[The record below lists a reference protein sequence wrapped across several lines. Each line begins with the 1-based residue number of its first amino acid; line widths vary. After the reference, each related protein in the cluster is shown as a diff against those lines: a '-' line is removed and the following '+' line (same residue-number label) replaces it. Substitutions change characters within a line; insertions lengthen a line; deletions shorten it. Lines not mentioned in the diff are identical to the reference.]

1 MNRLS
6 VEGDAMEH
14 EEDEVSVKDI
24 VNFYIKI
31 NDSVKAKKD
40 LAQLSSKD
48 KAVALEIIARSSG
61 SREFKIEVAKYFLYD
76 LDARVRKKSEF
87 MMEDLVPDWV
97 SDPAES
103 ILRLLK
109 TADDKGTARRNAA
122 VRFLFGI
129 VDAVSLRGTFMTLL
143 SSRNRTHMSEIIA
156 ILEDYIDASVDE
168 HEQVKIFDACLDI
181 ILSDDTD
188 NNMKHY
194 ASTLLS
200 VFFKKVQATDL
211 GAALRKKY
219 IEKQIE
225 KSEAVYRYLCSNTS
239 GLNATFLEDLLRP
252 LTMGGS
258 PYQIKMLTYFNF
270 VMDKIRRAEEIDTV
284 LDIYPDYWNQDEPAK
299 EDKLKA
305 ICRRIIAAVDEL
317 WDYTDDAEVRGLIV
331 RVRYGEYANKRELLE
346 QIRSKIE
353 GEDLLTGTAREKIAM
368 MLHCFLLPEEDET
381 LKLLVS
387 HLLLFKLGGVENQ
400 IPALGYLQYYV
411 ENKSLNYAE
420 KGSIATV
427 IDDLL
432 KDPGLA
438 DTIRETA
445 RYILFISAPERFT
458 SEDDQRDILG
468 YLRTIVDGKGFGYE
482 EAEMRVVQSLI
493 ILSDKMLKNEKFKKA
508 AQYLEFKIRNPNSAP
523 SLVKAKG
530 KK

>member
-1 MNRLS
+1 
-6 VEGDAMEH
+6 VDFDE
-14 EEDEVSVKDI
+14 EVSVKDI

-31 NDSVKAKKD
+31 NDAVKAKRD

-48 KAVALEIIARSSG
+48 KATALEIIGASSG

-76 LDARVRKKSEF
+76 LDNRVRKKAEF

-103 ILRLLK
+103 ILKLLK
-109 TADDKGTARRNAA
+109 SADNKGTVRRNAA
-122 VRFLFGI
+122 VKFLFGI
-129 VDAVSLRGTFMTLL
+129 VDSTSLRGTFMTLL
-143 SSRNRTHMSEIIA
+143 SSRNRSHMAEIIA

-211 GAALRKKY
+211 GAALRQKY

-225 KSEAVYRYLCSNTS
+225 KAEAVYRYLCSGTS

-252 LTMGGS
+252 FTGGGAI
-258 PYQIKMLTYFNF
+258 YQVKILTYLNY
-270 VMDKIRRAEEIDTV
+270 VMDKIRRSEDIDTV

-305 ICRRIIAAVDEL
+305 LCRRIIAAVDEL
-317 WDYTDDAEVRGLIV
+317 WDYSDDAEVRSLIV
-331 RVRYGEYANKRELLE
+331 RVRYGEYTNKRELLE
-346 QIRSKIE
+346 QIRAKIE
-353 GEDLLTGTAREKIAM
+353 GGEPLGESAREKVAL

-387 HLLLFKLGGVENQ
+387 HLLLFKLGGRENQ

-420 KGSIATV
+420 KGSIAAV
-427 IDDLL
+427 IDELL
-432 KDPGLA
+432 KDSALT
-438 DTIRETA
+438 DDIRDTA

-458 SEDDQRDILG
+458 SEVDQKEILG
-468 YLRTIVDGKGFGYE
+468 YLRKVVDGKGFGYE

-508 AQYLEFKIRNPNSAP
+508 AQHLEFKIRNPNSAP
-523 SLVKAKG
+523 SLAKAKD

>member
-1 MNRLS
+1 M
-6 VEGDAMEH
+6 DH
-14 EEDEVSVKDI
+14 EDEVSVKDI

-31 NDSVKAKKD
+31 NDAVKAKKD

-48 KAVALEIIARSSG
+48 KASALEVIVASSG

-76 LDARVRKKSEF
+76 LDNRVRKKAEF

-103 ILRLLK
+103 ILKLLK
-109 TADDKGTARRNAA
+109 TEDHKGSLRRNAA
-122 VRFLFGI
+122 VKFLFGI
-129 VDAVSLRGTFMTLL
+129 VDSASLRGTFMTLL
-143 SSRNRTHMSEIIA
+143 SSRNRSHMAEIIA

-168 HEQVKIFDACLDI
+168 NEQVKIFDACLDI

-200 VFFKKVQATDL
+200 VFFKKVQATNL
-211 GAALRKKY
+211 GAALRQKY

-225 KSEAVYRYLCSNTS
+225 KSESVYRYLCSGSS

-252 LTMGGS
+252 LTGGGA
-258 PYQIKMLTYFNF
+258 PYQVKILTYLNH
-270 VMDKIRRAEEIDTV
+270 VMEKIRRSEDTDTV

-305 ICRRIIAAVDEL
+305 LCRRITSAVDEL
-317 WDYTDDAEVRGLIV
+317 WDYSDVAEVRSLIV
-331 RVRYGEYANKRELLE
+331 RLRYGEYANKRELLE
-346 QIRSKIE
+346 QIRAKIE
-353 GEDLLTGTAREKIAM
+353 GEERLAGSAREKVAL
-368 MLHCFLLPEEDET
+368 MLHCFLLPEEDDT

-387 HLLLFKLGGVENQ
+387 HLLLFKLGGRENQ
-400 IPALGYLQYYV
+400 VAALGYLQYYV

-420 KGSIATV
+420 KGSIAAV
-427 IDDLL
+427 IDELL
-432 KDPGLA
+432 KATALA
-438 DTIRETA
+438 DDIRETA
-445 RYILFISAPERFT
+445 RYILFIAAPDRFT
-458 SEDDQRDILG
+458 DEAEQKEILG
-468 YLRTIVDGKGFGYE
+468 YLRKIVDGTGFGYE
-482 EAEMRVVQSLI
+482 ESEMRVVQSLI

-508 AQYLEFKIRNPNSAP
+508 AQYLEFKIRNPNSPP
-523 SLVKAKG
+523 SLVKTRG

>member
-1 MNRLS
+1 M
-6 VEGDAMEH
+6 DY
-14 EEDEVSVKDI
+14 EDEVSVKDI

-31 NDSVKAKKD
+31 NDAVKAKKD

-48 KAVALEIIARSSG
+48 KAAALEIIAKSSG

-76 LDARVRKKSEF
+76 LDNRVRKKAEF

-103 ILRLLK
+103 ILKLLK
-109 TADDKGTARRNAA
+109 TDGHKGTVRRNAA

-129 VDAVSLRGTFMTLL
+129 VDSVSLRGTFMTLL
-143 SSRNRTHMSEIIA
+143 SSRNRSHMAEIIA

-181 ILSDDTD
+181 ILSDDSD

-200 VFFKKVQATDL
+200 VFFKKVQSTEL

-219 IEKQIE
+219 VEKQIE
-225 KSEAVYRYLCSNTS
+225 KADAVYRYLCSGTS
-239 GLNATFLEDLLRP
+239 GLNASYLDDLLRP
-252 LTMGGS
+252 LTGGGA
-258 PYQIKMLTYFNF
+258 PYQVKILTYLNH
-270 VMDKIRRAEEIDTV
+270 VMDKIRRSEDVDTV
-284 LDIYPDYWNQDEPAK
+284 LDIYPDYWNPDEPAK

-305 ICRRIIAAVDEL
+305 ICRRIIAAVDDL
-317 WDYTDDAEVRGLIV
+317 WDYTDDAEVRSLIV
-331 RVRYGEYANKRELLE
+331 RVRYGEYTNKRELLE
-346 QIRSKIE
+346 QIRAKIE
-353 GEDLLTGTAREKIAM
+353 GEEPLTESAREKIAH
-368 MLHCFLLPEEDET
+368 MLHCFLMPEEDDT

-387 HLLLFKLGGVENQ
+387 HLLLFKLGGRENQ
-400 IPALGYLQYYV
+400 IPALGYLQFYV

-420 KGSIATV
+420 KGSIAAV
-427 IDDLL
+427 IDQLL
-432 KDPGLA
+432 NDTTLA
-438 DTIRETA
+438 DDIRNTA

-458 SEDDQRDILG
+458 SEEDQKEILG
-468 YLRTIVDGKGFGYE
+468 YLRKVVDGQGFGYE

-493 ILSDKMLKNEKFKKA
+493 ILSDKMVKNEKYKKA
-508 AQYLEFKIRNPNSAP
+508 AQYLELKIRNPNSAL
-523 SLVKAKG
+523 SLAKPKG